1 MAQRGGAISS
11 RRSMSR
17 VGTARLLALSAVVVL
32 FLSLYQQAAMQH
44 VPFMLSPWKLE
55 MALSF
60 LELRALPGLGFLVLV
75 RLAKHYTQAQTTETS
90 VADRE
95 ARERWCMLLAV
106 CLCTA
111 TNAFVCMTFSVMK
124 VLTGEAF
131 EKDDQEVASLYTIWL
146 GAVAAGLTVGT
157 LMTDRFEGVA
167 VIVSAVFNMASVI
180 VRVFGVQQRNYTLL
194 IVSQLL
200 CAVGAWP
207 IFTLPGEVSHRYF
220 PVRDRPFATSIMWQA
235 NYFGWLLG
243 LFWPWMFT
251 TTEGLDTLFSIEAA
265 LSIVW
270 CLAALV
276 LFTVAKLQ
284 CLSPVFRTKEISG
297 FSGHAGLSGF
307 KELFQTMARQPR
319 FALELIS
326 HGLHGGVAFATPSA
340 VFFIFGHHNFSTRAG
355 AAANGV
361 FILAGNVCG
370 IWLGE
375 RCKSPSSWHPV
386 LKLCY
391 GVSLLSLVTLG
402 VLMGGGHL
410 NGDSYLSLATV
421 LTFCTACGASSLGFV
436 GIGVESSSLY
446 KVSEAYVGWFR
457 EFIVLGS
464 AAYLAYVAVGG
475 NGFSVLAT
483 AMGLCTVSVL
493 ISLSTGLATRS
504 RETGTPIYAPLVI
517 GSLP

>member
-1 MAQRGGAISS
+1 MFR
-11 RRSMSR
+11 
-17 VGTARLLALSAVVVL
+17 
-32 FLSLYQQAAMQH
+32 
-44 VPFMLSPWKLE
+44 PWQLE
-55 MALSF
+55 MAWSF
-60 LELRALPGLGFLVLV
+60 LEFRALPGLGFLVLV
-75 RLAKHYTQAQTTETS
+75 RLAKKCTLAQGAGNS
-90 VADRE
+90 MANRE

-106 CLCTA
+106 CCCTA
-111 TNAFVCMTFSVMK
+111 TNAFICMTFSVMK

-131 EKDDQEVASLYTIWL
+131 EKDDQEIASLYTIWL

-167 VIVSAVFNMASVI
+167 IIISAVFNMASVI
-180 VRVFGVQQRNYTLL
+180 VRVIGIQQRNYTLL
-194 IVSQLL
+194 IASQLL

-220 PVRDRPFATSIMWQA
+220 PVQDRPFATSIMWQA

-251 TTEGLDTLFSIEAA
+251 TTEGLSALFGMEATFSI
-265 LSIVW
+265 LCS
-270 CLAALV
+270 LAALGF
-276 LFTVAKLQ
+276 FTVGKLQ
-284 CLSPVFRTKEISG
+284 CLSPVFRTKEIQGS
-297 FSGHAGLSGF
+297 SGHEGLSGF

-340 VFFIFGHHNFSTRAG
+340 IFFIFGHHNLSTKAA

-391 GVSLLSLVTLG
+391 CVSLLSLLTLG
-402 VLMGGGHL
+402 ILMGRGHL

-421 LTFCTACGASSLGFV
+421 LALCTACGASSLGFV
-436 GIGVESSSLY
+436 GIGVESTSLY

-464 AAYLAYVAVGG
+464 AAYLSYVAVGG
-475 NGFSVLAT
+475 NGWSVLAT

-493 ISLSTGLATRS
+493 MSLNSGLATR
-504 RETGTPIYAPLVI
+504 ETGSPVYGSPVS
-517 GSLP
+517 GSLT